1 LIVLTLAAALVV
13 LVAFVLSQIFR
24 SAPPAP
30 SPSDPTT
37 SASRSDGMPFEYGST
52 IGHWSIGSPRWDDSR
67 VTVTVDITVDKGLL
81 PYQFYA
87 YTVASTDDAIIYP
100 VIDGPDSLDSGYVRA
115 GQSLSGSLTFR
126 TKRQDLTL
134 IMAGESVQISAL
146 PISA

>member
-1 LIVLTLAAALVV
+1 LIVLALAAALVV
-13 LVAFVLSQIFR
+13 LVAFVLSQVFR

-30 SPSDPTT
+30 DPSDPTT

-52 IGHWSIGSPRWDDSR
+52 TGHWSIGSPRWQDGR

-81 PYQFYA
+81 TYQFYA
-87 YTVASTDDAIIYP
+87 YTIAATGDDIIHP
-100 VIDGPDSLDSGYVRA
+100 LLDGPDSLNSGYVRA
-115 GQSLSGSLTFR
+115 GQRLSGSLTFQ

-134 IMAGESVQISAL
+134 ILAGESVQISAL